1 MFLCKIHSEKL
12 LHVILIPPPQQLY
25 QGLRKGSK
33 TGKKT
38 ETFQS
43 GKGDDSQRDGES
55 LSTPRAH
62 PEQRVTAQPRDQC
75 IHSSSRQTKGC
86 GFSCMACN

>member
-55 LSTPRAH
+55 
-62 PEQRVTAQPRDQC
+62 
-75 IHSSSRQTKGC
+75 
-86 GFSCMACN
+86 